1 VLGNIIGLNAAGTA
15 ALANTG
21 DGVNVAAA
29 LGSGYQYLGASGA
42 GNVISGNLGN
52 GIDIAVLTYGNIQGN
67 LIGTN
72 AQGNAAIPNGL
83 AGIFDAGL
91 SGTIGGSTSDLRNVI
106 SGNTGDGIT
115 TSGLVTYTIQ
125 GNLIGTDSTGQMPLG
140 NGGTGVHLTNYNSYG
155 NLVGNTIAHNGQFGV
170 DGDDSLIYFTTVQ
183 GNSIFANPS
192 GGIIWQNGGNNG
204 ITAPVLTSA
213 TLMGGNLQVQGT
225 ASSAPYGTPA
235 KLEIFDNAVGDS
247 PVEGRK
253 SLGTV
258 TLNSLGAFNVT
269 VPASSASLITVTLT
283 DAGGD
288 TSPFSNPVPVQ
299 NPCDTDVSAR
309 TSVAHGPMR
318 YNTATHRI
326 TQADTITNTSNSAIS
341 APLYLAI
348 DNLSSNASVASPSG
362 STSCNLPAS
371 PYVTVLSSGSLAAGA
386 SVQVQLQFNDPS
398 LAGYTYTTRVLAG
411 AGQP

>member
-1 VLGNIIGLNAAGTA
+1 
-15 ALANTG
+15 
-21 DGVNVAAA
+21 
-29 LGSGYQYLGASGA
+29 
-42 GNVISGNLGN
+42 
-52 GIDIAVLTYGNIQGN
+52 
-67 LIGTN
+67 
-72 AQGNAAIPNGL
+72 
-83 AGIFDAGL
+83 
-91 SGTIGGSTSDLRNVI
+91 
-106 SGNTGDGIT
+106 
-115 TSGLVTYTIQ
+115 
-125 GNLIGTDSTGQMPLG
+125 MPLG
-140 NGGTGVHLTNYNSYG
+140 NGGTGVHLTNYDSYG

-204 ITAPVLTSA
+204 ITAPVLSSA
-213 TLMGGNLQVQGT
+213 TLHNATLQVQGT

-258 TLNSLGAFNVT
+258 TLNSLGAFNVS

-288 TSPFSNPVPVQ
+288 TSPFSNAVQ
-299 NPCDTDVSAR
+299 VTNPCDTDVSAQ
-309 TSVAHGPMR
+309 VAVVRGGFR
-318 YNTATHRI
+318 YSSATKKFLQ
-326 TQADTITNTSNSAIS
+326 TDTVTNNSGSAI
-341 APLYLAI
+341 AGPVYLAI
-348 DNLSSNASVASPSG
+348 DNLSSNATVSG
-362 STSCNLPAS
+362 ATGTSSCNSPAS
-371 PYVTVLSSGSLAAGA
+371 PYVTVIPSGSLAPGA

-398 LAGYTYTTRVLAG
+398 LAGFTYSTRVLAG